1 MTEKPKVYFT
11 KLVSSEKLI
20 ELYNKLDIKLQGNIA
35 VKVHSGEKGNK
46 NFIRPEFMKP
56 IVDLLDATIVETN
69 TSGPENWEGE
79 ERTTNEKHKKLLE
92 DHGWTKVFK
101 KVEILDSEKPDEEL
115 DIPNGIL
122 LKKNYIGS
130 KTKNY
135 DGFLVLSHFKGHI
148 FGGFGGALKQLSI
161 GFGSRLGKTL
171 MHSGGKNSDPEKFFE
186 NRCPDK
192 EFKEAM
198 ADCAY
203 SVVNKFRGK
212 MVFINVM
219 KNISIDCDCVGNAK
233 PPCMKDIGILSST
246 DPVAI
251 DKACLDL
258 IYKSDDPGKNE
269 LIERIEKKLGPH
281 IIECSVQLG
290 TGNADYELINI
301 D

>member
-11 KLVSSEKLI
+11 KEISSEKLI
-20 ELYNKLDIKLQGNIA
+20 ELYKKLDIKLQGNIA

-46 NFIRPEFMKP
+46 NFLRPEFMKP
-56 IVDLLDATIVETN
+56 LVDYLDGTIVETN
-69 TSGPENWEGE
+69 TSGPEYIS
-79 ERTTNEKHKKLLE
+79 ERNTNEKHKKLLE
-92 DHGWTKVFK
+92 EHGWTKVFK
-101 KVEILDSEKPDEEL
+101 KVEILDSEQPDEEI
-115 DIPNGIL
+115 DIPNGIM

-135 DGFLVLSHFKGHI
+135 DGFLVLAHFKGHAM
-148 FGGFGGALKQLSI
+148 GGYGGALKQLSI

-171 MHSGGKNSDPEKFFE
+171 MHSGGKSRDPEEFMKTI
-186 NRCPDK
+186 CPDK
-192 EFKEAM
+192 DFKECM
-198 ADCAY
+198 ADCAF

-219 KNISIDCDCVGNAK
+219 KNISIDCDCDGNAK
-233 PPCMKDIGILSST
+233 PPCMKDIGMLSST

-258 IYKSDDPGKNE
+258 IYNSDDPGKKE

-290 TGNADYELINI
+290 TGSADYELINI

>member
-11 KLVSSEKLI
+11 KVVSPEKLI
-20 ELYNKLDIKLQGNIA
+20 EVYNKLDLKLKGNIA

-46 NFIRPEFMKP
+46 NFLRPEFIKP
-56 IVDLLDATIVETN
+56 IVDYLDATVVEGN
-69 TSGPENWEGE
+69 SSGPAEGLS
-79 ERTTNEKHKKLLE
+79 ERATNEKHKKILE
-92 DHGWTKVFK
+92 EHGWTKTFK
-101 KVEILDSEKPDEEL
+101 KVEILDADKPDEEL

-130 KTKNY
+130 KVKNF
-135 DGFLVLSHFKGHI
+135 DGFLVMTHFKGHGM
-148 FGGFGGALKQLSI
+148 GGFGGALKQLSI

-171 MHSGGKNSDPEKFFE
+171 MHSGGKNSDPEKFMQ
-186 NRCPDK
+186 NICPDK

-198 ADCAY
+198 ADAAY
-203 SVVNKFRGK
+203 SVVNKLRGK
-212 MVFINVM
+212 IVFINVM
-219 KNISIDCDCVGNAK
+219 KNISIDCDCDGKAK

-258 IYKSDDPGKNE
+258 IYNSDDPGKKE

-290 TGNADYELINI
+290 TGSADYELINI

>member
-1 MTEKPKVYFT
+1 MTQKPKVYFT
-11 KLVSSEKLI
+11 KVVSPEKLI

-35 VKVHSGEKGNK
+35 VKVHSGEKGNQ

-56 IVDLLDATIVETN
+56 IVDLLDGTIVET
-69 TSGPENWEGE
+69 TSSGPEYFG
-79 ERTTNEKHKKLLE
+79 ERTTYEKHKKLLE
-92 DHGWTKVFK
+92 EHGWTKVFK

-130 KTKNY
+130 KTKNF
-135 DGFLVLSHFKGHI
+135 DGILVLSHFKGHI
-148 FGGFGGALKQLSI
+148 MGGYGGALKQLSI

-171 MHSGGKNSDPEKFFE
+171 MHSAGKCSDPEQFYKTI
-186 NRCPDK
+186 CPDK

-198 ADCAY
+198 ADCAF

-212 MVFINVM
+212 LAFINVM
-219 KNISIDCDCVGNAK
+219 KNISIDCDCDGKAK
-233 PPCMKDIGILSST
+233 PPCMKDMGILSST

-251 DKACLDL
+251 DKACLDI
-258 IYKSDDPGKNE
+258 IYNSEEPGKKQ

-290 TGNADYELINI
+290 TGSADYELINI

>member
-1 MTEKPKVYFT
+1 MVEKPKVYFT
-11 KLVSSEKLI
+11 KEISSEKLI
-20 ELYNKLDIKLQGNIA
+20 ELYKKLDIKLQGNIA
-35 VKVHSGEKGNK
+35 VKVHSGEKGNQ
-46 NFIRPEFMKP
+46 NFLRPEFMKP
-56 IVDLLDATIVETN
+56 LVDYLDGTIVETN
-69 TSGPENWEGE
+69 TSGPEYIS
-79 ERTTNEKHKKLLE
+79 ERNTNEKHKKLLE
-92 DHGWTKVFK
+92 EHGWTKVFK
-101 KVEILDSEKPDEEL
+101 KVEILDAEQPDEEI
-115 DIPNGIL
+115 DIPNGIM

-135 DGFLVLSHFKGHI
+135 DGFLVLAHFKGHAM
-148 FGGFGGALKQLSI
+148 GGYGGALKQLSI

-171 MHSGGKNSDPEKFFE
+171 MHSGGKSRDPEEFMKTI
-186 NRCPDK
+186 CPDK
-192 EFKEAM
+192 DFKECM
-198 ADCAY
+198 ADCAF

-219 KNISIDCDCVGNAK
+219 KNISIDCDCDGKAK
-233 PPCMKDIGILSST
+233 PPCMKDIGMLSST

-258 IYKSDDPGKNE
+258 IYNSDDPGKKE

-290 TGNADYELINI
+290 TGSADYELINI